1 MKKIFAILAFIF
13 TLAFGYELNFEKFY
27 DENITNEQV
36 NEYLDDLLAALEKNP
51 NLINKETNEYNE
63 RIFSFF
69 IINSKVGNTGKFDFE
84 RIEKI
89 LKFKPDLNYDMYRI
103 NNSSVLHMAIALGFD
118 HEIKSGISEDEILKL
133 VKVLVKHGADINAK
147 ELLATAYS
155 VNKFEIFRYLID
167 NGARDTTRIMLS
179 IAADTAIFIGQNNLS
194 IHRDKLE
201 NSKEREFAKTQKF
214 DKFYKERIR
223 FLEKILKFQ
232 ELKEID
238 SKEIELFILVN
249 VILDNDR
256 AIELLLQH
264 GLCELE
270 NSYKFLK
277 EQAKVYNSKKILKII
292 NGLY

>member
-1 MKKIFAILAFIF
+1 MKKIFAVLAFIF
-13 TLAFGYELNFEKFY
+13 TLSFSYGLNFEKFY

-36 NEYLDDLLAALEKNP
+36 DKYLDDMLAALEKNP

-84 RIEKI
+84 HIEKV
-89 LKFKPDLNYDMYRI
+89 LRFKPDLNYNMYGI
-103 NNSSVLHMAIALGFD
+103 NNSFPLHMVIALGFD
-118 HEIKSGISEDEILKL
+118 HEIKSSISEDEILKL

-167 NGARDTTRIMLS
+167 NGAKDTARIILS
-179 IAADTAIFIGQNNLS
+179 IAADIGLFIGQNNLS

-214 DKFYKERIR
+214 DKFYKERIK
-223 FLEKILKFQ
+223 FLEKILKFK
-232 ELKEID
+232 ELKEINP
-238 SKEIELFILVN
+238 KEIEFFILVN
-249 VILDNDR
+249 VILDNDK
-256 AIELLLQH
+256 AIKLLLQH

-270 NSYKFLK
+270 NSCKFLK
-277 EQAKVYNSKKILKII
+277 EQAKNYDSKEILNLLKT
-292 NGLY
+292 N